1 VVFFPVYQGP
11 GLRYSGG
18 VSLNWKEI
26 DLILSELKLP
36 GCQIQRALQSA
47 FDLIAL
53 RVHGGGR
60 TKTVLI
66 SLSPGA
72 CRLHETFRAVPKTDK
87 PLRFAE
93 FLNSR
98 ITNGWIE
105 EAVQLGDNRIVR
117 ITVRQGKNRC
127 RIYIRLW
134 SNAANVIVTDEGGTI
149 LDAMRRLPK
158 RGEQTG
164 GRYAPEE
171 TASAG
176 REFGVR
182 DFSPG
187 DFPQGN
193 VSPDASFNEK
203 IDAYYAEQGGRLS
216 LNSLREQ
223 VRRNWEGKIG
233 RLAASLERLRDK
245 EGEFALAENL
255 KQYGDLILANL
266 EKTKPGDQWLEAENF
281 YTGGLVRIKLEDG
294 LEGPGQAERYYDQYR
309 RAKRGLED
317 VRKEIAR
324 GEAELAELEGV
335 MARLLAETNPLA
347 LQKLIKSGGVKAAP
361 TLNADQKR
369 PGLSFRRNDWRII
382 VGRDAA
388 ENDALLR
395 RHVKGNDL
403 WLHVR
408 DYPGSYVFIKQRSG
422 KTVPLDILLDAGNLA
437 IFYSKGRNNGEG
449 DLFYTPVKYLRR
461 AKDGPRGLVLPTQEK
476 NLHVRVDERR
486 LRELELC
493 RIEKL

>member
-1 VVFFPVYQGP
+1 M
-11 GLRYSGG
+11 
-18 VSLNWKEI
+18 SLNWKEI
-26 DLILSELKLP
+26 DLILSELELP
-36 GCQIQRALQSA
+36 GCQIQKALQSA
-47 FDLIAL
+47 FDVIAL
-53 RVHGGGR
+53 AVHGRGR
-60 TKTVLI
+60 SRMILI

-72 CRLHETFRAVPKTDK
+72 CRFHETFRAVPKTDK

-127 RIYIRLW
+127 RAYVRLW

-158 RGEQTG
+158 RGEQSG

-171 TASAG
+171 MAADAG
-176 REFGVR
+176 TREYQVREF
-182 DFSPG
+182 PG
-187 DFPQGN
+187 IAG
-193 VSPDASFNEK
+193 SSFNEK
-203 IDAYYAEQGGRLS
+203 VDAYYAEQGGRLS
-216 LNSLREQ
+216 LESLREQ

-233 RLAASLERLRDK
+233 RLAASLEKLREK
-245 EGEFALAENL
+245 EGDFALAENL
-255 KQYGDLILANL
+255 KQYGDIILANL
-266 EKTKPGDQWLEAENF
+266 GKIRPGDRWLEAENF
-281 YTGGLVRIKLEDG
+281 YTGEGVRIKLEEG
-294 LEGPGQAERYYDQYR
+294 LEGPGQAERYYGQYR

-317 VRKEIAR
+317 VRREIGR
-324 GEAELAELEGV
+324 GEAELSRLEEV
-335 MARLLAETNPLA
+335 MARLLAETNPLN
-347 LQKLIKSGGVKAAP
+347 LQKLLRSGGAKAAP

-369 PGLSFRRNDWRII
+369 PGLSFRRKDWLII

-388 ENDALLR
+388 ENDVLLR

-403 WLHVR
+403 WFHVR

-437 IFYSKGRNNGEG
+437 VFYSKGRNNGEG
-449 DLFYTPVKYLRR
+449 NLFYTPVKYLRR
-461 AKDGPRGLVLPTQEK
+461 AKNGPKGLVIPTQEK
-476 NLHVRVDERR
+476 NLHIKVDEGR

-493 RIEKL
+493 RVEKQ